1 MNLNA
6 PLLLRL
12 ALPTLMAGTAS
23 AQNLCDQISI
33 DRIGYAPFSNG
44 LEVVVHNGTDE
55 FIGYPTVQLIDAMG
69 DTLGSSLLQ
78 FFGITPHSDQI
89 HQIADLEQTPSTPF
103 SGNVVLSYST
113 MDGLG
118 LCAFP
123 ITSAMLCPVEA
134 CIPLQVY
141 TYFLSNAPTAELTWT
156 ITDQD
161 GAEAAQG
168 TLAIDPSG
176 VGSVI
181 SEFCLPAG
189 HYTLQAQQ
197 NSGDAWSFPI
207 GLVTPDWTIEDAV
220 HGTVS
225 AGEELAFDF
234 SFFEPCMA
242 IGQGLRTNEPSQL
255 WIQVVDQRLHVRSND
270 QRAIGSLWVMDAM
283 GRIVLDA
290 GTNKTA
296 EMALDLGDLATGTY
310 LVCSPTRAWPTQRIF
325 VP

>member
-1 MNLNA
+1 MNFNA

-33 DRIGYAPFSNG
+33 DRIGYAPFGNG
-44 LEVVVHNGTDE
+44 LEVVVHNGNDE
-55 FIGYPTVQLIDAMG
+55 FLSYPTVQLIDAMG

-113 MDGLG
+113 MDGLE

-141 TYFLSNAPTAELTWT
+141 TYFLSNAPASELTWT
-156 ITDQD
+156 ISDQD
-161 GAEAAQG
+161 GVEAAQG
-168 TLAIDPSG
+168 VLEVDPNG
-176 VGSVI
+176 TIAI
-181 SEFCLPAG
+181 SELCLPAG
-189 HYTLQAQQ
+189 HYTLQAHQS
-197 NSGDAWSFPI
+197 SGDAWSFPI

-220 HGTVS
+220 HGTIS
-225 AGEELAFDF
+225 AGEELTFDF

-242 IGQGLRTNEPSQL
+242 IGQSIRTNEASQL

-270 QRAIGSLWVMDAM
+270 QRTIGSLWIMDAM
-283 GRIVLDA
+283 GRFVRDER
-290 GTNKTA
+290 TNNAA
-296 EMALDLGDLATGTY
+296 EIALDLGDLATGTY
-310 LVCSPTRAWPTQRIF
+310 LVRSPTHAWPTQRIF